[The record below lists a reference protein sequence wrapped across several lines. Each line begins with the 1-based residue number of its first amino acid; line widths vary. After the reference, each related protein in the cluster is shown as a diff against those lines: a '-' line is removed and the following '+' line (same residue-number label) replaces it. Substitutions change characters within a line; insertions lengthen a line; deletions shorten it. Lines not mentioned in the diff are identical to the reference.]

1 MKHKCSEG
9 LCRHRK
15 INMVITHVVRIL
27 LVAIFIRGI
36 IENDH
41 SQDFII
47 IITFLLTLY
56 PYILEKKFGV
66 YLPCRL
72 QITITLFIFAAQY
85 LGEMRGFY
93 ELIPWWD
100 TILHTTSGVILGVI
114 GFMFVYLFNEKG
126 NKNMNLSPLFVV
138 LVAFC
143 FSMTMAVFWE
153 FFEFSMD
160 RLFELNM
167 QKFRLDGQDGLVDTM
182 IDLLVAM
189 IGTIIA
195 SIGGYIYM
203 KKKNDVLLKEYF
215 DDWFKENKKDK
226 MQNISTEKKI
236 LM

>member
-1 MKHKCSEG
+1 
-9 LCRHRK
+9 
-15 INMVITHVVRIL
+15 MVITHVVRIL